1 MQNNSSPIS
10 SMLLLA
16 FIAIACAQTQE
27 FKLKADR
34 RSVIIRA
41 VGFTVKIVERGFVT
55 FKTFLK
61 KKTKLS
67 H

>member
-1 MQNNSSPIS
+1 MNTVLYTQF
-10 SMLLLA
+10 LLIGTL
-16 FIAIACAQTQE
+16 E

>member
-1 MQNNSSPIS
+1 MWKIFQFCFLSYERRGT
-10 SMLLLA
+10 L
-16 FIAIACAQTQE
+16 E

>member
-1 MQNNSSPIS
+1 MIVDTGT
-10 SMLLLA
+10 L
-16 FIAIACAQTQE
+16 E